1 MSDFFQSGVCAV
13 PSNFG
18 PLRDADGNARSLGP
32 CGDTMEFWISVTNGI
47 IDDARYT
54 SDGCFS
60 SNKCGSSAA
69 LLAIG
74 KRPEEAERITQAEIL
89 EHARDV
95 DLESAHCALLAAN
108 TLRKAVEDWHK
119 RRHASLR
126 SGEKAPAA
134 ARSIIN
140 PRPHLLVSCRG
151 LDGRDNALVVAY
163 GSNCSL
169 DPSMVMVGIV
179 PSRFSYDM
187 IKGSGWFVVNL
198 VSPGQKDMYDYLGSH
213 SGRDGNK
220 LAACGAKTADGLK
233 VNAPIL
239 IDCPV
244 NIECTVANSIRTG
257 THEMFVGKVE
267 YVHADR
273 ELVKP
278 DGTVDWDRFELL

>member
-1 MSDFFQSGVCAV
+1 MSDFFRSGVCVV

-18 PLRDADGNARSLGP
+18 PLRDADGNARLLGP
-32 CGDTMEFWISVTNGI
+32 CGDTMEIWISVSNGI

-74 KRPEEAERITQAEIL
+74 RSPDEAGRISAQEIL
-89 EHARDV
+89 EHAKDV
-95 DLESAHCALLAAN
+95 GEESAHCALLAEN
-108 TLRKAVEDWHK
+108 TLKKTVENWHK
-119 RRHASLR
+119 NKHAVLR
-126 SGEKAPAA
+126 SGEKIQAA
-134 ARSIIN
+134 MRSIIN

-151 LDGRDNALVVAY
+151 MDGRDNALVVNY

-179 PSRFSYDM
+179 PTRFSYGM
-187 IKGSGWFVVNL
+187 VRESGCFVVNL
-198 VSPGQKDMYDYLGSH
+198 VSPAQKGIYDYLGSH
-213 SGRDGNK
+213 SGRDGDK
-220 LAACGAKTADGLK
+220 IAACGAKVIKGLK

-239 IDCPV
+239 LDCPV
-244 NIECTVANSIRTG
+244 NIECTVIDSIRTG

-273 ELVKP
+273 ELVNQ
-278 DGTVDWDRFELL
+278 DGTVAWDRIDLL